1 MNCPLHSR
9 AVTHR
14 PLATRK
20 QDTST
25 ILVLEYSGVSA
36 NLRSKHKVFPA
47 FDFTLLS
54 TLDILTCSS
63 IYEILKL
70 EHEHCA
76 CEGWDWDTLPACR
89 PDTTFLSEW
98 RKTINFTQMV
108 IGQKSCFFSN
118 SSCLRWKP
126 ISTLHLFSAQK
137 SLNRAE
143 EKTHLQT
150 NIGKLQ
156 NPSYTFTGVQS
167 IWHVFFGCR
176 RLRSASLSWSIL
188 SPHLVTFISTLNLC
202 KT

>member
-1 MNCPLHSR
+1 M
-9 AVTHR
+9 
-14 PLATRK
+14 
-20 QDTST
+20 
-25 ILVLEYSGVSA
+25 
-36 NLRSKHKVFPA
+36 FPA
-47 FDFTLLS
+47 FDFTLLT
-54 TLDILTCSS
+54 TLDILTCFS
-63 IYEILKL
+63 IYEKL
-70 EHEHCA
+70 EDCA
-76 CEGWDWDTLPACR
+76 CAGWDWDTLPACR

-167 IWHVFFGCR
+167 IWHVFLGCR
-176 RLRSASLSWSIL
+176 RLRSASVSWSIL